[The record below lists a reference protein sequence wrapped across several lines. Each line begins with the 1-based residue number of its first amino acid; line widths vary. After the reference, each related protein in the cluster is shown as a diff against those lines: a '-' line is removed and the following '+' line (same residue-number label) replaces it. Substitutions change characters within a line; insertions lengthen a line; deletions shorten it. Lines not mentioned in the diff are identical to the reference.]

1 MAGREPRFVFSDQRR
16 ARGRGTPW
24 RTVADVPR
32 GGRGR
37 GCGRGS
43 STVNHAAEQS
53 SLVAGLLPRSPEE
66 AGSADH
72 LLWMQL
78 EGHLEPMPAGR
89 ATMPAAKSGVF
100 LHPVRPSQ
108 PWSVLTAG
116 TRLEWLP
123 SHSSTMV
130 VDLLARLC
138 VRFAV
143 VGNRGI
149 DWRSLSYGYR
159 ALALVGGRSGQLQR
173 SCFTAPIVD
182 GAFWGVHSFC
192 HPQVC
197 GRYRLPTLH
206 LSGTAPSAQGC
217 LRAGRA
223 CSR

>member
-1 MAGREPRFVFSDQRR
+1 MGADAGRPLPTTPQSR
-16 ARGRGTPW
+16 AASLL
-24 RTVADVPR
+24 V
-32 GGRGR
+32 
-37 GCGRGS
+37 
-43 STVNHAAEQS
+43 S
-53 SLVAGLLPRSPEE
+53 SLALLKKPV
-66 AGSADH
+66 
-72 LLWMQL
+72 QL
-78 EGHLEPMPAGR
+78 TICFGCSLRDILNPFPPGAVRGQLQN
-89 ATMPAAKSGVF
+89 PGVL

-108 PWSVLTAG
+108 SWSALTEG

-143 VGNRGI
+143 VGNWGI
-149 DWRSLSYGYR
+149 DWRSLSYRYR

-173 SCFTAPIVD
+173 SCFTATIVD

-192 HPQVC
+192 HPQMC

-217 LRAGRA
+217 LHTGRAGSRWRCFTFSA
-223 CSR
+223 CIA